1 VIREYPCDKIRVGI
15 YIMLSITNLKTGTKI
30 TYEGDPCIVL
40 SYYHSKMGRGGA
52 VVKTKLKNLR
62 TGSTID
68 KTFQGADK
76 LDEADLS
83 KKTATYLYSDNEDV
97 NFMDS
102 ETFDQFSLPLSKIGD
117 EKKYLIENAPIDIL
131 YFGDEALNIEIPLK
145 MTFKVIS
152 APPAIKGNTAGAV
165 TKKVEIETGAFID
178 SPVFIKEGD
187 KIVVDTRDGSYV
199 ERAQ

>member
-1 VIREYPCDKIRVGI
+1 
-15 YIMLSITNLKTGTKI
+15 MLSITNLKTGTKV
-30 TYEGDPCIVL
+30 TYEGDPYVVL

-62 TGSTID
+62 TGATID

-83 KKTATYLYSDNEDV
+83 KKTATFLYSDSEAA

-102 ETFDQFSLPLSKIGD
+102 ETYDQFSLPLSKIG
-117 EKKYLIENAPIDIL
+117 EQNKYLVENAAIDIL
-131 YFGDEALNIEIPLK
+131 YFGDEALNVELPLK
-145 MTFKVIS
+145 MTFKVVS
-152 APPAIKGNTAGAV
+152 APPAVKGNTAGAV
-165 TKKVEIETGAFID
+165 TKKVEIETGASVD
-178 SPVFIKEGD
+178 VPVFIKEGD

-199 ERAQ
+199 ERAS